1 MPAYKLYSTD
11 FIKYCAVSCFSFT
24 ADYFQVLLLLR
35 LGFPAFVALAAG
47 ALTGCFLGYAGLE
60 LWAFRRPQSALNISR
75 FLLYCLGVLVML
87 LARAVCLNRLDTWF
101 APTSLQGQALTLA
114 LAYVSAFVVN
124 YFFQTIVVFHI
135 KKRI

>member
-1 MPAYKLYSTD
+1 MPAFKLSSTD
-11 FIKYCAVSCFSFT
+11 FIKYCAVSGFSFT
-24 ADYFQVLLLLR
+24 ADYLLVLLLLR
-35 LGFPAFVALAAG
+35 LGSPAFVALAAG

-60 LWAFRRPQSALNISR
+60 LWAFRRPQSALNIAR
-75 FLLYCLGVLVML
+75 FLLYSLGILVML
-87 LARAVCLNRLDTWF
+87 LARAVCLNLFDSWF
-101 APTSLQGQALTLA
+101 APTALQGQALILA